1 MQDMDFN
8 IVGLR
13 HNAWQGNGLAQRLHN
28 AEGMRVVLMHEEM
41 NEWNREATAAYINTE
56 MVGYVSNAQC
66 STSSAYCDLSEGQL
80 LEGRVTAVDSE
91 HHRLTVT
98 VTVSGELT
106 DRQDE
111 SALYELWERSYNTLP
126 LMAPTRDEQRLLLL
140 RRELLLMLRKETVM
154 DDTLLHDLQV
164 YEQLMAWDISRE
176 ATDDRQHIVTMLL
189 NSSDAALRQWGQR
202 LEVAVTTL
210 GSPEAR
216 QQLAD
221 YIFRQLPQGDAFR
234 QMVLRYDG
242 ADAATVESQLKVFP
256 HHLYDEYRLSPVNCV
271 SKLYYRRIPARPLRY
286 FLSGLLLLE
295 HLRGR
300 TAAAESLTERHQQAL
315 NDALDYVGRIAHCAA
330 PGWQELTDR
339 LWQQLTADH
348 AERIAD
354 TRRIKNATFN
364 HRFVCRLVGTLLSM
378 GVYRQ
383 DVPQTEYTRLLEG
396 NSHSNLRKEVNQG
409 VDDESTRSC
418 IRQLLKSLNG

>member
-1 MQDMDFN
+1 
-8 IVGLR
+8 
-13 HNAWQGNGLAQRLHN
+13 
-28 AEGMRVVLMHEEM
+28 
-41 NEWNREATAAYINTE
+41 
-56 MVGYVSNAQC
+56 
-66 STSSAYCDLSEGQL
+66 
-80 LEGRVTAVDSE
+80 
-91 HHRLTVT
+91 
-98 VTVSGELT
+98 
-106 DRQDE
+106 
-111 SALYELWERSYNTLP
+111 
-126 LMAPTRDEQRLLLL
+126 
-140 RRELLLMLRKETVM
+140 
-154 DDTLLHDLQV
+154 
-164 YEQLMAWDISRE
+164 
-176 ATDDRQHIVTMLL
+176 
-189 NSSDAALRQWGQR
+189 
-202 LEVAVTTL
+202 
-210 GSPEAR
+210 
-216 QQLAD
+216 
-221 YIFRQLPQGDAFR
+221 
-234 QMVLRYDG
+234 MVLRYDG

-300 TAAAESLTERHQQAL
+300 KTAAESLTERHQQAL